1 MYYRLI
7 SVVGLMTLVFLAWA
21 LSENRRKVSL
31 RIVAWGLGLQFII
44 GALLLKTPLRGVV
57 FDGMSAAVDVLVS
70 STLEGAK
77 FVFGTLPDDMNIG
90 AVFAFQVLPVI
101 IFVTAISAILHH
113 LRVIQVVVGAI
124 AWCMRRTLKT
134 SGAETLGVGL
144 LVFLGIE
151 SVSAIR
157 VYLAHMTRSEL
168 LTVMT
173 TFLATIAG
181 SVMVTYA
188 TFGAEAGHLLTA
200 SLMSAPAAI
209 LMSKL
214 MIPETE
220 EPQTSGAAPVRV
232 QVDSHNLFDAITRGT
247 NQGLQMALAVGAMV
261 LVFVALIA
269 LLDIVFQGITGY
281 AFVEILGVAFRP
293 VAYLLGAPP
302 EDVRILGQLLGK
314 KTVVNEFLAYL
325 DFQQA
330 LNDGA
335 LSPRGALIA
344 TYALCGFANPGSI
357 GVMIAGLDVLIPE
370 RRAEVTQLSIKAF
383 IAGTLACFSTA
394 CVAGILV

>member
-1 MYYRLI
+1 
-7 SVVGLMTLVFLAWA
+7 MTLRFISLLGLLSMVLLAWA

-31 RIVAWGLGLQFII
+31 RIIIWGLGLQFAI
-44 GALLLKTPLRGVV
+44 GLLLLKTPIRGVV
-57 FDGMSAAVDVLVS
+57 FEGMSSAVDLLVS

-77 FVFGTLPDDMNIG
+77 FVFGALPDDPTIG
-90 AVFAFQVLPVI
+90 AIFAFQVLPII

-157 VYLAHMTRSEL
+157 VYLADMTRSEL

-214 MIPETE
+214 MVPETE
-220 EPQTSGAAPVRV
+220 EPQTSGATRVRV

-269 LLDIVFQGITGY
+269 LLDIIFQGVTGY

-293 VAYLLGAPP
+293 VAYMLGAPP
-302 EDVRILGQLLGK
+302 EDVRVLGQLLGK

-330 LNDGA
+330 VADGT

-357 GVMIAGLDVLIPE
+357 GVMIAGLDVLIPD
-370 RRAEVTQLSIKAF
+370 RRAEITQLSIKAF
-383 IAGTLACFSTA
+383 LAGTLACFSTA
-394 CVAGILV
+394 CVAGILA

>member
-1 MYYRLI
+1 
-7 SVVGLMTLVFLAWA
+7 MTLRFISLLGLLSMILIAWA
-21 LSENRRKVSL
+21 LSENRRKVSP
-31 RIVAWGLGLQFII
+31 RIVVWGLGLQFAI
-44 GALLLKTPLRGVV
+44 GLLLLKTPIKGVV
-57 FDGMSAAVDVLVS
+57 FDGMSRAVDVLVS
-70 STLEGAK
+70 STLVGAK
-77 FVFGTLPDDMNIG
+77 FVFGSLPDDMNIG

-113 LRVIQVVVGAI
+113 LRIIQVVVGAL

-157 VYLAHMTRSEL
+157 VYLDHMTRSEL
-168 LTVMT
+168 LTIMT

-220 EPQTSGAAPVRV
+220 EPQTSGAAKVSV
-232 QVDSHNLFDAITRGT
+232 QVESHNLFDAITRGT

-281 AFVEILGVAFRP
+281 AFVEILGVGFRP
-293 VAYLLGAPP
+293 VAYMMGAPP

-330 LNDGA
+330 MEAGS

-357 GVMIAGLDVLIPE
+357 GVMIAGLDVLIPN
-370 RRAEVTQLSIKAF
+370 RRAEITQLSIKAF

>member
-7 SVVGLMTLVFLAWA
+7 SVVGLLILVSLAWA
-21 LSENRRKVSL
+21 LSENRRKISL

-44 GALLLKTPLRGVV
+44 GVLLLKTPIRGVV
-57 FDGMSAAVDVLVS
+57 FEGMSVAVDVLVS

-157 VYLAHMTRSEL
+157 VYLANMTRSEL

-220 EPQTSGAAPVRV
+220 EPQTSGAARVRV

-293 VAYLLGAPP
+293 VAYMLGAPP

-330 LNDGA
+330 INDGT

-394 CVAGILV
+394 CVAGILA